1 MEERGCQPRVRGYTI
16 RMLQLSRRANKPRRN
31 EEMKKNMEVFMK
43 LISLLTVCL
52 LSFVVC
58 AQAPQ
63 IAEKDAPSKIAIASK
78 EEPGERLIV
87 TGQLFGPDG
96 KTPLAGGSVYVYH
109 TDAKGLYTPETND
122 NRNPRLRG
130 YMRTDAQGRYEY
142 STIKPAPYP
151 NNQIPAHIHYVVNAP
166 AYAERIFEIVFEGD
180 PNINERIRHDA
191 AKEGSAFSIRTLT
204 RNQQGVWQCTQDIKM
219 RKQ

>member
-1 MEERGCQPRVRGYTI
+1 
-16 RMLQLSRRANKPRRN
+16 
-31 EEMKKNMEVFMK
+31 MK
-43 LISLLTVCL
+43 LNVLLMICL
-52 LSFVVC
+52 LSLTVC

-63 IAEKDAPSKIAIASK
+63 VAEKDAPSKVAVAAK

-87 TGQLFGPDG
+87 TGQVFGPDG
-96 KTPLAGGSVYVYH
+96 KTPLAGASVYVYH

-151 NNQIPAHIHYVVNAP
+151 NNRIAAHIHYVVNAP
-166 AYAERIFEIVFEGD
+166 GHQERVFEIVFEGD
-180 PNINERIRHDA
+180 PNIDERMRADA
-191 AKEGSAFSIRTLT
+191 AKEESAFSIRALT
-204 RNQQGVWQCTQDIKM
+204 RDQQGVLRCAQDVRM